1 MPATSRLIRKMT
13 QCAKQRTSKNYT
25 QAIKDVTK
33 IFTVQL
39 LEQGHLEEVYLITTV
54 FWKQKTLNFFFF
66 CKRTNN
72 IHEFDGCLVR
82 LLKNLLTVTVNI
94 AFLVFKMAT
103 STHALLPTF
112 PEESWELKWIRVGFG
127 YVWTSKFFNPDTCG
141 QGLKCFSK
149 FHFVVVQNNS
159 KEMYK
164 KVRCTC
170 KVVFC

>member
-1 MPATSRLIRKMT
+1 MT
-13 QCAKQRTSKNYT
+13 QCAKQHTSKNYK
-25 QAIKDVTK
+25 QANKDATK
-33 IFTVQL
+33 II
-39 LEQGHLEEVYLITTV
+39 YSSTTRTGALGRSLSNHNGIL
-54 FWKQKTLNFFFF
+54 KTKDSRFFF

-112 PEESWELKWIRVGFG
+112 PEESWGLKWIRVGFG
-127 YVWTSKFFNPDTCG
+127 YVWTWKFLNPDTCG

-164 KVRCTC
+164 KMCCTC